1 MRVDEK
7 IFAVLL
13 TEKLPEL
20 ADHFDKCGI
29 SLTHLTF
36 HGFLCL
42 FINVLPIEVT
52 EYIWCARVLV
62 FTGRDRVFYF
72 GSHVIHAA
80 ALQILKNNEIV
91 LMKMNDLE
99 DIVVFLNG
107 ERGAAA

>member
-7 IFAVLL
+7 IFSFIL

-20 ADHFDKCGI
+20 ADHFDICDI

-36 HGFLCL
+36 HWFLCL

-52 EYIWCARVLV
+52 EYIWCFFSSSLTR
-62 FTGRDRVFYF
+62 RDRVFYF

-80 ALQILKNNEIV
+80 ALQILKNNQK
-91 LMKMNDLE
+91 LLLKKDDLE
-99 DIVVFLNG
+99 DIVVFLTG
-107 ERGAAA
+107 RSVGGA